1 MDGQGPAGTTEPQ
14 DVVGLRVAVLGPGG
28 VGGLL
33 GGLLAR
39 GGARVVCLAGAQTV
53 AALRE
58 RPLTVRSQRFG
69 DFTLPVRAAERLD
82 EPVDLCLVTVKATQL
97 DAALD
102 RVPPEV
108 LDGALMVPLL
118 NGVEHMAVLRA
129 RYPGAC
135 VIAATIRVES
145 TRVGPGEVL
154 HESPFASVVLAADNG
169 AVVARAQRVA
179 DVLKGV
185 GVDVEVAGNESV
197 VLWAKLGFLAP
208 LALLT
213 THAQATA
220 GVVRKQRRSDLVAMI
235 GEVAAVARAEGA
247 MGDADGVLA
256 FFDQI
261 PASMRSSMQRDAAAG
276 RAIELE
282 AIGGAVLRAAGRH
295 QLPVPVTQ
303 RLVEALRAQDQ
314 AATGSGQ

>member
-1 MDGQGPAGTTEPQ
+1 MDGHGSAGTTESQ

-58 RPLTVRSQRFG
+58 RPLSVRSQRFG

-169 AVVARAQRVA
+169 AVVARVQRVA
-179 DVLKGV
+179 DVLKRV
-185 GVDVEVAGNESV
+185 GVEVAGNESA
-197 VLWAKLGFLAP
+197 VLWAKLGFWLHWLCSPRTRRP
-208 LALLT
+208 LQAWSASNAAATSWALS
-213 THAQATA
+213 A
-220 GVVRKQRRSDLVAMI
+220 RSLRWPGPRGPWVTRMACW
-235 GEVAAVARAEGA
+235 
-247 MGDADGVLA
+247 
-256 FFDQI
+256 
-261 PASMRSSMQRDAAAG
+261 RSSTRSRPACVRRCSETRPQDRTPNSWRLLGVRSCAR
-276 RAIELE
+276 RA
-282 AIGGAVLRAAGRH
+282 
-295 QLPVPVTQ
+295 VTSCQ
-303 RLVEALRAQDQ
+303 CP
-314 AATGSGQ
+314 